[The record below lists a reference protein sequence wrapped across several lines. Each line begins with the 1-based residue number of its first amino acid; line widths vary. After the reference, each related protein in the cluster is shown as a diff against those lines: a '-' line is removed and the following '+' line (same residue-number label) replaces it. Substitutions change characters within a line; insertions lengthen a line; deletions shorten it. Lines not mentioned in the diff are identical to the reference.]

1 MIETGSPDGLSVEIT
16 DKNGNSYT
24 LHSGFSISINKSR
37 VNKQF
42 RFILLFRVCSNAYTI

>member
-1 MIETGSPDGLSVEIT
+1 MVIETGSPDGLTVEIT

-24 LHSGFSISINKSR
+24 LPSEFSISINWSR

-42 RFILLFRVCSNAYTI
+42 HFI